1 MLRSLRVPFRRLTLL
16 NYQKP
21 KRGPRSLFVSWSSFR
36 NFFYCP
42 SIVDL
47 LWTSGTKRIAGKPVG
62 NLKKILMF
70 QREMSEEGS
79 EPGALCRYD
88 AVCHGDEHWGGIP
101 GPG

>member
-70 QREMSEEGS
+70 QREMSEEGGGS
-79 EPGALCRYD
+79 HSGQGDGKGKAGPRLLPRPGD
-88 AVCHGDEHWGGIP
+88 
-101 GPG
+101 